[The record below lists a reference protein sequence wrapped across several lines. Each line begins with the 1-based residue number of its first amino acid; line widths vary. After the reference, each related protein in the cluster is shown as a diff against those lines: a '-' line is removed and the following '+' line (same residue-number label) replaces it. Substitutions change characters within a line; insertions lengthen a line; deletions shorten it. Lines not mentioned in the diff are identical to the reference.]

1 MTFEIYKKGQGNLAR
16 LVTGV
21 GALFIVGFGSL
32 ALREYLKAST
42 AKIAVATINLE
53 LGMLLAFVVFVA
65 CAAVVAWQV
74 LMAHWLVDFLIL
86 TEAELRKVSWPTKR
100 DLYQQTIVVIV
111 VSVMIGI
118 VVLIVDLIFSKVLQA
133 AGVI

>member
-1 MTFEIYKKGQGNLAR
+1 MTFEIYKKGQGNAAR

-21 GALFIVGFGSL
+21 GALCIAGFGSL
-32 ALREYLKAST
+32 ALREYLKGST

-53 LGMLLAFVVFVA
+53 LGMLLAFMVFVA
-65 CAAVVAWQV
+65 CAAAVAWQV
-74 LMAHWLVDFLIL
+74 LTAHWLVDFLIL

-100 DLYQQTIVVIV
+100 DLYQQTIVVVV
-111 VSVMIGI
+111 VSVMVGI